1 MKGSTNI
8 DDARRTSKVG
18 RKVRAATA
26 RRDRTARSDEARTP
40 PESTLGTLLSTVGAI
55 GGLTGELASSALRLA
70 SRTRSGAARG
80 VSRTPEQLRMMASA
94 GESLRDIREVAGMTV
109 REIVTALNLRDKSV
123 WEAIEDGREVI
134 SFELILRLAS
144 LVARN
149 DPLPFVLKYTR
160 SYHPRLWGVLHE
172 LKVDQLSLQLGRE
185 RSFVNIYRRHD
196 AARGL
201 SDADFERVLQFTQQ
215 AFDLAMSLM
224 SEASETVTPD
234 SVQDDAV
241 DAPGDEEQRP
251 ARQRR
256 DRAAAMRAPQGGRT
270 DTAGGER

>member
-26 RRDRTARSDEARTP
+26 RRDRTARSEEARTP

-172 LKVDQLSLQLGRE
+172 LKLDEFSLQMGRE

-201 SDADFERVLQFTQQ
+201 SDADFERVLQFTQH
-215 AFDLAMSLM
+215 AFDLAMNLM
-224 SEASETVTPD
+224 SEASETVTSEPA
-234 SVQDDAV
+234 QGDAV
-241 DAPGDEEQRP
+241 DAPGEEKQRP
-251 ARQRR
+251 AHQRR

-270 DTAGGER
+270 DTAGGGR